1 MRICLQVSLRISFRF
16 SAPMTK
22 IRRVETYLGPKGA
35 ERLTGLSRNTL
46 VRYVRRGVL
55 SHFRTAGDHRRYK
68 LSELRALCEALGRR
82 PAGLIKWKG

>member
-1 MRICLQVSLRISFRF
+1 
-16 SAPMTK
+16 MTK
-22 IRRVETYLGPKGA
+22 IRRVETFLGPKGA

-68 LSELRALCEALGRR
+68 LSELRALREALDRR
-82 PAGLIKWKG
+82 AARVAKQKG